1 MKLNFINEA
10 KLSTT
15 QIRDVDK
22 IIRGLQNLKKGDFK
36 EVHRGY
42 GNYDSIDK
50 IIRGLA
56 GELYNVRSLEKYA
69 IPPIISRL
77 IEKYPESV
85 KAFQNHFTIIDPST
99 GEPKQFDYDYLRRE
113 KREQEEA
120 GDRGKSK
127 TETEIISLLRNR
139 QGYRTLQNYINY
151 LRKLGFSG
159 TKGSDLTKLRFKMEN
174 ITLKVDSKNEMTA
187 YHGTKDRYGSR
198 SSFRISTNSQ
208 VLKVEEL
215 IDTINEVQLA
225 AETLGIDI
233 DSAWISKAGGGVLY
247 TLITDNSHSQRQYQE
262 RWTGDASTKIDVD
275 SENIESVQD
284 AYREIKKAMGPQ
296 EEDDQIS
303 NLSDRSIDGLDH
315 TLTNAGQE

>member
-42 GNYDSIDK
+42 GNYHSIGRV
-50 IIRGLA
+50 ISSLA
-56 GELYNVRSLEKYA
+56 GELYNARPLETYA
-69 IPPIISRL
+69 IPPAISRL
-77 IEKYPESV
+77 IEKYPQSV

-139 QGYRTLQNYINY
+139 QGYRTLQNYVNY

-247 TLITDNSHSQRQYQE
+247 TLITDSSE
-262 RWTGDASTKIDVD
+262 RWTGDASTID

-303 NLSDRSIDGLDH
+303 NLSDRSIDGPDH
-315 TLTNAGQE
+315 TLANAGQE